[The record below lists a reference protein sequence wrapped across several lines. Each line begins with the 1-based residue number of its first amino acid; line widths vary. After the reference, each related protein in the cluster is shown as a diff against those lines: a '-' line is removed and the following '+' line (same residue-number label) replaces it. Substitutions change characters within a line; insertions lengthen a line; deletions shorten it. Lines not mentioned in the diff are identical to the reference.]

1 MQNFGVTASKL
12 ARNPLGILA
21 LMIVLVYGI
30 AGLVTGAQSLE
41 PTERLILI
49 IFLVAFPLVV
59 LIALYLLVTRHHD
72 KLYAP
77 TDFANEDNFVRLIE
91 KGLQQSP
98 KFKEVENKADEAMQ
112 EAQIMSIKASEDET
126 DELETDDVEILE
138 KAAGAPMPGKDLSN
152 EEKVLLEVRNSRF
165 TYRSVFGIKKGTGFT
180 YRELN
185 EILEKLVIERLLG
198 KRDRGSGMKY
208 YITDN
213 GLEKLRKAG
222 I

>member
-59 LIALYLLVTRHHD
+59 LGALYLLVTRHHD

-91 KGLQQSP
+91 KGIQQSP
-98 KFKEVENKADEAMQ
+98 TVKKVENRADQAM
-112 EAQIMSIKASEDET
+112 IIGIKASR
-126 DELETDDVEILE
+126 DDVEELEKDDVDELE
-138 KAAGAPMPGKDLSN
+138 KAAAPLIPEKELSK

-165 TYRSVFGIKKGTGFT
+165 TYRSVYGVKKGTDFT
-180 YRELN
+180 YQELN
-185 EILEKLVIERLLG
+185 GILEKLVSERLLG
-198 KRDRGSGMKY
+198 KRDRGRGMKY

-213 GLEKLRKAG
+213 GLEKLRKSG